1 MKKTKKITNA
11 QTLRGLL
18 AIDEKSFEENE
29 EHCLTENTREYIKD
43 VLSKSDDDFLINA
56 LFNKNLKSKIAS
68 TKK

>member
-11 QTLRGLL
+11 ETLRGLL
-18 AIDEKSFEENE
+18 GIDEKYFEENE
-29 EHCLTENTREYIKD
+29 EHCLTENTREYIKE

-56 LFNKNLKSKIAS
+56 LFNKNLKSKIAN

>member
-11 QTLRGLL
+11 ETLRGLL
-18 AIDEKSFEENE
+18 AIDEKYFEENE
-29 EHCLTENTREYIKD
+29 EHCLTENTRAYIKD

-56 LFNKNLKSKIAS
+56 LFNKNLKSKIAN